1 MATRPSRY
9 PHFWIVAAI
18 AAASL
23 VYLFF
28 ALRASV
34 APPSPLSILGRAW
47 RVQDADG
54 LPKVVGPR
62 ESVPPE
68 YQFLG
73 ALDLK
78 PGDVILGGSRAG
90 EPVQRIR
97 GQFSY
102 MDFRRSLEYES
113 PFQLVVSRKGP
124 EGEISEVTV
133 SVPPIPAPPQQPLG
147 SAVWIFFAALFPV
160 TCIFTAIMVAYLRP
174 GDPNALNASLL
185 FLSAEALTW
194 PLNWALF
201 PPVFRELAFLLCIT
215 LFSTSTALFLRF
227 FLLFPSPSPL
237 ERRAPWLKKAGLAVG
252 ITFTAWN
259 INWHLTEGYSLRAFR
274 AFFAWAVYVD
284 RVLDSLFVLLFLLGL
299 LSLGLNLLHLKAP
312 DERRRLGIVLAGS
325 MGLLPVLVL
334 YLNRIM
340 GLAKTPM
347 WVDWL
352 AGACSLAFPI
362 CFAVAVARYRLFG
375 AGVILR
381 RGLQFALLSRGFLF
395 VEGAILFLLLFY
407 GLVPALG
414 KTLEA
419 AGPGPGTVA
428 LGTAVVTMAA
438 ILGVR
443 KVNRRVMHRIER
455 RFFREAYDARQIL
468 TDLSLR
474 IRRLATDPEQ
484 LIDTVLQAVVDAL
497 HPSRIGL
504 FLKGSQIDKIPFGPS
519 MRDTRRRLG
528 ELGGDSFY
536 CHWHQHAQDG
546 HSAIPGR
553 WPESATL
560 DADSLLVE
568 RLKEASKT
576 EPASLEVRL
585 GDPRSWS
592 VGLAGPGR
600 EAERALVEGC
610 DLELAVPLVTGGSLM
625 GFLGLGTKLSEEP
638 YTKEDRQLLVA
649 LAQQTADTLEHAQ
662 LLKEGQEQAML
673 KREMEIA
680 REVQE
685 RLFPREMAALS
696 SLDYAGIC
704 KPAREV
710 GGDYYDF
717 LPLSDSLMAMA
728 LGDISGKGVSAA
740 LLMANL
746 QAMLRI
752 HAKSHGPEAAEV
764 VRDINA
770 LLCSATDQARFATLF
785 YGIYDSTRHTLNY
798 VNAGHNPPLL
808 VRRSEE
814 GAQVQRLRSTGTV
827 LGVFPGA
834 EYRQDVVHLRQG
846 DLLIL
851 YSDGITEAMDARQEF
866 FGDQRLEELVS
877 ALPAC
882 SAREVR
888 DRIMDCVETF
898 SAGRPQND
906 DITLITAR
914 VVA

>member
-1 MATRPSRY
+1 MTPRPSRY

-28 ALRASV
+28 ALRAQV
-34 APPSPLSILGRAW
+34 APPSPLSALARAW
-47 RVQDADG
+47 RVQDGGG

-68 YQFLG
+68 YQFLS
-73 ALDLK
+73 AVDLR
-78 PGDVILGGSRAG
+78 PGDVILGGARAG
-90 EPVQRIR
+90 GPVQKIR
-97 GQFSY
+97 GQFSL
-102 MDFRRSLEYES
+102 MDFRNSLEYGK
-113 PFQLVVSRKGP
+113 PFQLLVSREGP
-124 EGEISEVTV
+124 DGGGSEVTV
-133 SVPPIPAPPQQPLG
+133 AVPPVPAPPSQPLN
-147 SAVWIFFAALFPV
+147 SAIWIFFGALFPV
-160 TCIFTAIMVAYLRP
+160 TSIFTAILVAYLRP
-174 GDPNALNASLL
+174 GDPHSLNASLL
-185 FLSAEALTW
+185 FLSAQALVW
-194 PLNWALF
+194 PLNWVLLPTVA
-201 PPVFRELAFLLCIT
+201 RELAFLLSIT

-227 FLLFPSPSPL
+227 FLLFPSPSLL
-237 ERRAPWLKKAGLAVG
+237 ERKAPWLKKAGLAVG
-252 ITFTAWN
+252 FTFTAWN

-274 AFFAWAVYVD
+274 AFYDKAVYVD

-299 LSLGLNLLHLKAP
+299 FSLGLNLVHLKTP

-325 MGLLPVLVL
+325 LGLLPVLAL

-347 WVDWL
+347 WVGWV
-352 AGACSLAFPI
+352 AGACSLAFPV
-362 CFAVAVARYRLFG
+362 CFAVAVVRYRLFG

-395 VEGAILFLLLFY
+395 IEGAVLFLALYY
-407 GLVPALG
+407 GAVPTLG
-414 KTLEA
+414 KALEA
-419 AGPGPGTVA
+419 TGPGPMA
-428 LGTAVVTMAA
+428 LGTAAVTMAA

-443 KVNRRVMHRIER
+443 KVNRKVMHRIER
-455 RFFREAYDARQIL
+455 RFFRENYDARQIL
-468 TDLSLR
+468 TDLSMR
-474 IRRLATDPEQ
+474 IRKLATDPER
-484 LIDTVLQAVVDAL
+484 LIETVLQAVADAL

-504 FLKGSQIDKIPFGPS
+504 FLRGAEIDKVPFGPS
-519 MRDTRRRLG
+519 MREKRRRLG
-528 ELGGDSFY
+528 ELDGESYY
-536 CHWHQHAQDG
+536 CHWHQHAKDG
-546 HSAIPGR
+546 QSAVPGR
-553 WPESATL
+553 WPESAGL
-560 DADSLLVE
+560 EADSLLVE
-568 RLKEASKT
+568 QLKEASKT
-576 EPASLEVRL
+576 EPTALEVRL

-592 VGLAGPGR
+592 AALAAPGR

-610 DLELAVPLVTGGSLM
+610 DLELAVPMMTGGQLV

-638 YTKEDRQLLVA
+638 YSKEDRDLLVA
-649 LAQQTADTLEHAQ
+649 VAQQTADTLEHAQ

-685 RLFPREMAALS
+685 RLFPHEVVPLS

-717 LPLSDSLMAMA
+717 LSLDDYHLAIA

-785 YGIYDSTRHTLNY
+785 YGVYDSIHHTLSY

-808 VRRSEE
+808 VRRTEE

-866 FGDQRLEELVS
+866 FGDQRLEDLVS
-877 ALPAC
+877 TLPHC
-882 SAREVR
+882 SAKEVR
-888 DRIMDCVETF
+888 DRIMDSVETF
-898 SAGRPQND
+898 AAGRPQND

>member
-1 MATRPSRY
+1 MITRPSRY
-9 PHFWIVAAI
+9 PHFWIVAAL

-28 ALRASV
+28 SLRAAV
-34 APPSPLSILGRAW
+34 APPSPLSVLGRAW
-47 RVQDADG
+47 MVRESGDG
-54 LPKVVGPR
+54 FPKFVGPR

-68 YQFLG
+68 LEFLRSV
-73 ALDLK
+73 DLR
-78 PGDVILGGSRAG
+78 PGDVLLGGRSG
-90 EPVQRIR
+90 EGPEQRIR

-102 MDFRRSLEYES
+102 MLLRRSLEYGK
-113 PFQLVVSRKGP
+113 PFQLVVLRQGP
-124 EGEISEVTV
+124 DGKSSEVPVT
-133 SVPPIPAPPQQPLG
+133 VPPIPAPPSQPFG
-147 SAVWIFFAALFPV
+147 NAVWLFFAALFPL
-160 TCIFTAIMVAYLRP
+160 TCIFTAVFVAYLRP
-174 GDPNALNASLL
+174 KDPNALNASLL
-185 FLSAEALTW
+185 FLSAEALAW
-194 PLNWALF
+194 PLNWGLL
-201 PPVFRELAFLLCIT
+201 PPVFRELAFLLAIA
-215 LFSTSTALFLRF
+215 LFSTSTSLFLRF

-237 ERRAPWLKKAGLAVG
+237 DRKAPWLKRAGLAVG
-252 ITFTAWN
+252 ITFTLWN

-274 AFFAWAVYVD
+274 AFFSWAVYVD
-284 RVLDSLFVLLFLLGL
+284 RVLDSLFVVLFLLGL
-299 LSLGLNLLHLKAP
+299 LSLGLNLAHLKTP

-325 MGLLPVLVL
+325 LGLLPVLFL
-334 YLNRIM
+334 YLSRILTM
-340 GLAKTPM
+340 MKTPV
-347 WVDWL
+347 WVDWV
-352 AGACSLAFPI
+352 AGACSMAFPI
-362 CFAVAVARYRLFG
+362 CFAVAVVRYRLFG

-395 VEGAILFLLLFY
+395 VEGAALFLVLYY
-407 GLVPALG
+407 GAVPTLG
-414 KTLEA
+414 KALEA
-419 AGPGPGTVA
+419 TGPGPLA
-428 LGTAVVTMAA
+428 LGTAAVTMAA

-443 KVNRRVMHRIER
+443 KVNRSVMHRIER

-468 TDLSLR
+468 TDLSMR
-474 IRRLATDPEQ
+474 IRKLATDPER
-484 LIDTVLQAVVDAL
+484 LIDTVLGAAVDAL

-504 FLKGSQIDKIPFGPS
+504 FLRGAEIDKIPFGPA
-519 MRDTRRRLG
+519 MREKRRRLG
-528 ELGGDSFY
+528 ELSGESFY
-536 CHWHQHAQDG
+536 CHWRKDEKEG
-546 HSAIPGR
+546 RSAVPGR
-553 WPESATL
+553 WPESAALEAT
-560 DADSLLVE
+560 SLLVE
-568 RLKEASKT
+568 QLREASSV
-576 EPASLEVRL
+576 EPTAVEVRL
-585 GDPRSWS
+585 ADPRAWS
-592 VGLAGPGR
+592 AALAAPGR

-610 DLELAVPLVTGGSLM
+610 DLELAVPMVTGGRLV
-625 GFLGLGTKLSEEP
+625 GFLALGTKLSEEP
-638 YTKEDRQLLVA
+638 YSREDRDLLVA
-649 LAQQTADTLEHAQ
+649 VAQQTADTLEHAQ
-662 LLKEGQEQAML
+662 LLKEGQEQAMF

-685 RLFPREMAALS
+685 RLFPHEVVPLS

-717 LPLSDSLMAMA
+717 LPLDDCHLAIA

-752 HAKSHGPEAAEV
+752 HAKSHGPEAAQV

-785 YGIYDSTRHTLNY
+785 YGIYDSTHRTLNY

-808 VRRSEE
+808 VRRAGD

-834 EYRQDVVHLRQG
+834 EYRQDVVHLQQG

-851 YSDGITEAMDARQEF
+851 YSDGITEAMDTQQEF
-866 FGDQRLEELVS
+866 FGDQRLEDLVS

-898 SAGRPQND
+898 AAGRPQND